1 MFRKIY
7 QFPAVLAVCM
17 CASSVF
23 ADQAPNP
30 RSAVSVNANS
40 GRGSGAAK
48 VSTRGDGSS
57 ESVVSRGNA
66 VSARS
71 TSANV
76 TARSAAAKTTV
87 ARTGRTTAVKQANM
101 VNRSASVSRS
111 ASTPARAGAMT
122 KATLGRSAIPGMK
135 NNARSATKNILNT
148 GMARSANM
156 ARATAVFG
164 DVSKIGGG
172 YSQCRD
178 SYATCM
184 DQFCANANE
193 TFRRC
198 YCSQKFTDFQETEA
212 MFEEVKGLL
221 QRFEDNNLNAVD
233 KTAAEVNAMYTATVG
248 EAAIKNDV
256 SGAQSILSEIGDLLS
271 GKKKAGQTKKEEPKK
286 TSLDLGSLTSGM
298 TFDMDDIWG
307 GGGFDDMFSSNKR
320 SSGPNMA
327 EMSGQELYNV
337 SNQQCLEIVGEAC
350 SSNAILNMATSSYSI
365 LITQDCN
372 LYEKKLDAQRQAIMN
387 TVREAEKM
395 LRDARLEEY
404 RAHNSADVNEC
415 LTKVRSAM
423 LQETACGSNYKRC
436 LDYSGQ
442 YVNQTTGDPIY
453 SPLLFKLTEMINLYS
468 SGADSFGDVLAK
480 NTEFDKFLESKKMF
494 VTTALDSCRDIADTV
509 WTEFKRTAIIEIAQA
524 QDEKIEEVKASCVST
539 MAECYDSQSGALK
552 DFDTTSAQSAGAI
565 AANAARAM
573 CSDKVAACAAL
584 YSPNSNAT
592 CKFDTQ
598 GRITNAT
605 NCGLGALL
613 DYVATVDSIKISEGC
628 GEAMAKYAE
637 ETCAPSSSDT
647 AHKYPWGCRLR
658 KRDEVYKMLRDR
670 ADVYCDV
677 SQTADNRLN
686 QSMLDP
692 NETVKTLGENISTE
706 IGIMLSQECEKAGG
720 LWVDAACEL
729 MHVSDNT
736 IAKRVVSTEGENAG
750 QLVDSETDTLTRN
763 TSIPVCS
770 MRNADTTLTQQ
781 NTRLEKFYKEI
792 GATEHKDALDTYGAC
807 YENSLEVQ
815 CLAIAGENNEY
826 ATYDKDK
833 LECKFKPLWYQ
844 EKCESIGGYYHDEV
858 CYYADKTDDNQVT
871 PE

>member
-17 CASSVF
+17 CASSVL

-40 GRGSGAAK
+40 GRGSGTTK
-48 VSTRGDGSS
+48 VTTRGDGSS
-57 ESVVSRGNA
+57 DSVVSRGGA
-66 VSARS
+66 VSARNA
-71 TSANV
+71 SANV

-87 ARTGRTTAVKQANM
+87 ARTGRTTAVKNM
-101 VNRSASVSRS
+101 TNRSASVSRS
-111 ASTPARAGAMT
+111 ATTPARAGSVS
-122 KATLGRSAIPGMK
+122 KASLGRSAIPGMK
-135 NNARSATKNILNT
+135 NNARSATKNIMNT
-148 GMARSANM
+148 GMARAANM

-256 SGAQSILSEIGDLLS
+256 SGAQSILSEIGDLLN
-271 GKKKAGQTKKEEPKK
+271 GKKKAGQSTKKTEQKK
-286 TSLDLGSLTSGM
+286 TSLDLGSLTSGV
-298 TFDMDDIWG
+298 TFDMDDIWSG
-307 GGGFDDMFSSNKR
+307 GSFDDMFSSNKR
-320 SSGPNMA
+320 TTGPNMA

-337 SNQQCLEIVGEAC
+337 SNEQCLEIVAESC

-415 LTKVRSAM
+415 LAKVQTAM
-423 LQETACGSNYKRC
+423 TMETACGADYKRC
-436 LDYSGQ
+436 MDPTGMYINPS
-442 YVNQTTGDPIY
+442 TGDPIY
-453 SPLLFKLTEMINLYS
+453 SPLLFKLVEVINLYDPTDS
-468 SGADSFGDVLAK
+468 KNAD
-480 NTEFDKFLESKKMF
+480 FDKYLDEKKMF
-494 VTTALDSCRDIADTV
+494 ATTALDSCRDIADTV
-509 WTEFKRTAIIEIAQA
+509 WTEFKRTAVIQIAQA
-524 QDEKIEEVKASCVST
+524 QDEKIEEVKASCVKT
-539 MAECYDSQSGALK
+539 MGECYDNQSGALK

-592 CKFDTQ
+592 CKFDNQ

-637 ETCAPSSSDT
+637 ETCAPSASDT

-677 SQTADNRLN
+677 SQTVDDRINA
-686 QSMLDP
+686 SMVDP
-692 NETVKTLGENISTE
+692 NETVKTLGENISME
-706 IGIMLSQECEKAGG
+706 IGLMLSQECEKAGG
-720 LWVDAACEL
+720 LWVDAACDV
-729 MHVSDNT
+729 MTVSDNT
-736 IAKRVVSTEGENAG
+736 IAKRVVDTSN
-750 QLVDSETDTLTRN
+750 DSETSGQLIDSGETLTRN
-763 TSIPVCS
+763 ASIPICS

-781 NTRLEKFYKEI
+781 NARLEKFYKDI

-807 YENSLEVQ
+807 YENSLQVQ
-815 CLAIAGENNEY
+815 CEAQGGKEY
-826 ATYDKDK
+826 AHYDKDK
-833 LECKFKPLWYQ
+833 AVCVFEELWYK
-844 EKCESIGGYYHDEV
+844 EKCESIDGYYENKV
-858 CYYADKTDDNQVT
+858 CYYPATVEGTETT
-871 PE
+871 PEE

>member
-17 CASSVF
+17 CASSVL

-40 GRGSGAAK
+40 GRGAGASK
-48 VSTRGDGSS
+48 VTVRGDGSA
-57 ESVVSRGNA
+57 ESVVSRGGA
-66 VSARS
+66 TSARS
-71 TSANV
+71 TANV

-101 VNRSASVSRS
+101 TNRSATSNVRS
-111 ASTPARAGAMT
+111 ATPARSVT

-148 GMARSANM
+148 GMARAANM

-172 YSQCRD
+172 YSQCRE

-184 DQFCANANE
+184 DQFCANAND

-198 YCSQKFTDFQETEA
+198 YCSQKFTEFQETEA

-221 QRFEDNNLNAVD
+221 QRFEDDNLNAVD

-271 GKKKAGQTKKEEPKK
+271 GKKKAGQKSQETKK
-286 TSLDLGSLTSGM
+286 TSLDLGSLTSGI

-307 GGGFDDMFSSNKR
+307 GGGFDDMFGSNKR
-320 SSGPNMA
+320 NTGPNMA

-337 SNQQCLEIVGEAC
+337 SNQQCLEIVGDAC

-415 LTKVRSAM
+415 ISKVRTAM
-423 LQETACGSNYKRC
+423 LQDTACGANFKRC

-442 YVNQTTGDPIY
+442 YINQTTGEPIY

-468 SGADSFGDVLAK
+468 SGADSFGDVLT
-480 NTEFDKFLESKKMF
+480 NNGEFNKFLDAKKMF
-494 VTTALDSCRDIADTV
+494 ATTALDSCRDIADTV

-524 QDEKIEEVKASCVST
+524 QDEKVEEVKASCVTT
-539 MAECYDSQSGALK
+539 MGECYDSQSGALK

-584 YSPNSNAT
+584 YGNGAN
-592 CKFDTQ
+592 CEFDNQ
-598 GRITNAT
+598 GRIKNAT

-628 GEAMAKYAE
+628 GDAMAKYAE
-637 ETCAPSSSDT
+637 EACAPSASDAT
-647 AHKYPWGCRLR
+647 HKYPWGCRIK
-658 KRDEVYKMLRDR
+658 KRDDVYKMLRDR

-686 QSMLDP
+686 QSMIDP
-692 NETVKTLGENISTE
+692 NETVKTLSESISTE
-706 IGIMLSQECEKAGG
+706 IGIMLSQECDKAGG

-729 MHVSDNT
+729 MHISDNT
-736 IAKRVVSTEGENAG
+736 VAKRVVNDEG
-750 QLVDSETDTLTRN
+750 QLVDSDTETVTRN
-763 TSIPVCS
+763 TSIPICS

-781 NTRLEKFYKEI
+781 NARLEKFYKDI

-807 YENSLEVQ
+807 YENSLQVQ
-815 CLAIAGENNEY
+815 CEAIAGENKEY
-826 ATYDKDK
+826 ANYNKET
-833 LECKFKPLWYQ
+833 LQCEFKPLWYQ
-844 EKCESIGGYYHDEV
+844 EKCESIGGYYENKV
-858 CYYADKTDDNQVT
+858 CYYPTETDDN
-871 PE
+871 E